1 MPERKLFKILSI
13 DGGGIRGIIPAI
25 LLTELERRTG
35 KPIAQL
41 FDLIT
46 GTSTGGILTLALTRP
61 NAQGQPQFAAAD
73 LIGLYEKE
81 GPEIFPESLFRKV
94 ITLGHTLREKYPAT
108 GVETVLQKYFG
119 ESRLKEALTSVLVTS
134 YDIEQRSPW
143 LFRSERA
150 KLNPFY
156 DFPMWQV
163 ARSTSAAPTYF
174 EPEQIQMPDIND
186 QWALVD
192 GGTFANNPS
201 MCAYAEALHLHPE
214 YDVLMVSLGT
224 GEYTTPLEY
233 DKAKKWGL
241 IGWARSVIDVVFD
254 GVSKTTDYQLQQ
266 LLPASE
272 GHRRYYRFQLTLE
285 KGTDQMDDTAP
296 ENLESLKRQ
305 ANAMLLK
312 HDLDLEELCK
322 RLLSDPP
329 LVSNSQSKTAS
340 MRRDEESFRN

>member
-1 MPERKLFKILSI
+1 MTERKLFKILAI

-35 KPIAQL
+35 KPISQL
-41 FDLIT
+41 FDLIA
-46 GTSTGGILTLALTRP
+46 GTSTGGILALALTRP
-61 NAQGQPQFAAAD
+61 NAQGLPRFRAAD
-73 LIGLYEKE
+73 LIELYEKE
-81 GPEIFPESLFRKV
+81 GPVIFPQSLLRKV
-94 ITLGHTLREKYPAT
+94 VTLGHTLREKYT
-108 GVETVLQKYFG
+108 SKGVEMVLQQYFG
-119 ESRLKEALTSVLVTS
+119 GSRLKEALTTVLVTS

-214 YDVLMVSLGT
+214 SDVLMVSLGT

-266 LLPASE
+266 LLAASE
-272 GHRRYYRFQLTLE
+272 GPRRYYRFQLTLAR
-285 KGTDQMDDTAP
+285 GTDQMDNTEP
-296 ENLESLKRQ
+296 QNLESLKRQ
-305 ANAMLLK
+305 ANAMVLK
-312 HDLDLEELCK
+312 HDLDLEDLCK
-322 RLLSDPP
+322 RLLSNPP
-329 LVSNSQSKTAS
+329 LVSDPQSRATSA
-340 MRRDEESFRN
+340 

>member
-1 MPERKLFKILSI
+1 MQERKLFKILSI

-25 LLTELERRTG
+25 LLTELERRTA
-35 KPIAQL
+35 KPICQL
-41 FDLIT
+41 FDLIA
-46 GTSTGGILTLALTRP
+46 GTSTGGILALALTRP
-61 NAQGQPQFAAAD
+61 TVAGQPQFRAAD
-73 LIGLYEKE
+73 LVELYERE
-81 GPEIFPESLFRKV
+81 GPVIFPHSMLRKIV
-94 ITLGHTLREKYPAT
+94 TLGHTLREKYT
-108 GVETVLQKYFG
+108 SKGVETVLQQYFG
-119 ESRLKEALTSVLVTS
+119 ESRLKEALTSVLITS

-214 YDVLMVSLGT
+214 CEVLMVSLGT

-254 GVSKTTDYQLQQ
+254 GVSKTTNYQLQQ
-266 LLPASE
+266 LLASF
-272 GHRRYYRFQLTLE
+272 GSQRRYYRFQLTLE
-285 KGTDQMDDTAP
+285 RDTDQMDNVEP
-296 ENLESLKRQ
+296 HNLESLKRQ
-305 ANAMLLK
+305 ANAMVLK
-312 HDLDLEELCK
+312 HDMDLEELCK
-322 RLLSDPP
+322 QLLNSPP
-329 LVSNSQSKTAS
+329 HPMLPPTVNTKSEPGA
-340 MRRDEESFRN
+340 